1 MLGFKGVPSPLF
13 EWIQSDMSQA
23 FEPIFL
29 SYTSL
34 FDSMP
39 IGLFFEVYYT
49 PIKNSP
55 VFY

>member
-1 MLGFKGVPSPLF
+1 MFGFKGVPSPLF
-13 EWIQSDMSQA
+13 EWVQSDMSQA

-39 IGLFFEVYYT
+39 IGLFFEVSP
-49 PIKNSP
+49 PIKSQL